1 MQGKLLW
8 KRKAYI
14 PPLLWVAVS
23 SGTLCPSPQ
32 LPTATEDCPVY
43 IHGSSVGSRGN
54 GVTAG
59 MRDSCFVPY
68 ICQTSSYL
76 HAGPSLMQWCPSKGS
91 PENLESLLL
100 MATWCSKPPSVLGWL
115 ILGAILYS
123 SWEALG
129 ELSHITHSHQQLQSH
144 ALTLCPCLSLCFGE
158 DSAWDSIHIDTLTSL
173 LPALH
178 HRQLQHKSENFLCT
192 FLWMFACWWLLSLS
206 A

>member
-14 PPLLWVAVS
+14 PPLLWVAAS

-54 GVTAG
+54 GVTAW

-76 HAGPSLMQWCPSKGS
+76 HAVPSLTQWCPSKGS
-91 PENLESLLL
+91 PENLGVIAFDGNLMFQTTFCPWVADSGSHSLLFL
-100 MATWCSKPPSVLGWL
+100 GGPGGTQTHYSLTSTTSITCSYLVSLSQSLLWGGLSLGL
-115 ILGAILYS
+115 
-123 SWEALG
+123 
-129 ELSHITHSHQQLQSH
+129 HSHWHLDFVV
-144 ALTLCPCLSLCFGE
+144 ACPS
-158 DSAWDSIHIDTLTSL
+158 S
-173 LPALH
+173 
-178 HRQLQHKSENFLCT
+178 
-192 FLWMFACWWLLSLS
+192 
-206 A
+206 